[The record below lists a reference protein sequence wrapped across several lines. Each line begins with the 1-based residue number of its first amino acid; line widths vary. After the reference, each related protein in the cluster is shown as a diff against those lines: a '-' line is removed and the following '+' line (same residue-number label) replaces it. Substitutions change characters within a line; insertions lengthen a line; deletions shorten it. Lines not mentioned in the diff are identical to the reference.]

1 MHVYI
6 VQIANL
12 RQTNKYA
19 AVHRADVV
27 RQEGGFG
34 FSLKRAD
41 LIVGEGLDACRLV
54 NPVFEALEIFFAKK
68 VRGVCKSTRE
78 CISSGNDGF
87 ATGV

>member
-1 MHVYI
+1 MHVYV
-6 VQIANL
+6 VQIADL
-12 RQTNKYA
+12 RQSNKYA

-34 FSLKRAD
+34 FCLKRAD

-54 NPVFEALEIFFAKK
+54 NPVLETLEILFAKK
-68 VRGVCKSTRE
+68 VRGVYKSARE
-78 CISSGNDGF
+78 CIGRGNDCF